1 MARATSPG
9 LRTQEDYEASVAAY
23 RTCLASQPYQ
33 ACEGQRHIM
42 DAAAAVL
49 ASQNQPNTSIYIQ
62 GR

>member
-1 MARATSPG
+1 VHR
-9 LRTQEDYEASVAAY
+9 RI
-23 RTCLASQPYQ
+23 ASQPYQ